1 MTEKTWLE
9 GGTLFTEIKR
19 KQRDLSVIDGQSV
32 SVKVRFENHET
43 NSSLEIELLKELA
56 DELRSSMVS
65 YYKEKLNELQKQ
77 FDEL

>member
-9 GGTLFTEIKR
+9 GGNLFTEIKR
-19 KQRDLSVIDGQSV
+19 KQRDLAVIDGQSV

-65 YYKEKLNELQKQ
+65 YYKEKLNELQKK

>member
-9 GGTLFTEIKR
+9 GGNLFTEIKR
-19 KQRDLSVIDGQSV
+19 KQRDLAVIDGQSV

-56 DELRSSMVS
+56 DELRSSMVA
-65 YYKEKLNELQKQ
+65 YYKEELNKLQKE

>member
-9 GGTLFTEIKR
+9 GGNLFTEIKR

-32 SVKVRFENHET
+32 SVRVIFENNET

-56 DELRSSMVS
+56 DELRSNLVS
-65 YYKEKLNELQKQ
+65 YYKEKLNELQKK

>member
-9 GGTLFTEIKR
+9 GGNLFTEIKR
-19 KQRDLSVIDGQSV
+19 KQRDLAVIDGQSV

-65 YYKEKLNELQKQ
+65 YYKEELNKLQKE

>member
-9 GGTLFTEIKR
+9 GGNLFTEIKR

-32 SVKVRFENHET
+32 SVRVIFENNET

-56 DELRSSMVS
+56 DELRSNLVS
-65 YYKEKLNELQKQ
+65 YYKKKLNELQKQ

>member
-9 GGTLFTEIKR
+9 GGNLFTEIKR
-19 KQRDLSVIDGQSV
+19 KQRDLAVIDGQSV